1 MADLVLFFKLNQMA
15 DMENL
20 ELTEMPD
27 PENLVIILNGGHQN
41 HDLNQKEDR
50 KNLEINPKCRHRK
63 LFN

>member
-1 MADLVLFFKLNQMA
+1 MG